1 MTLQA
6 LEIRDFRNI
15 AQARLETS
23 AGVNLI
29 FGANAAGKTSVLE
42 AIYHLGR
49 ARSFRTGNPRELIR
63 SGCPHLQVLAAVTGE
78 RGQVRPVGVQR
89 SSRGLTLRIAGEPA
103 KGLADL
109 ARAVPVLLLNS
120 RTHGLVDAGPQQRR
134 RFLDWGVFQME
145 PDFLPLW
152 RRYRR
157 ALSNRNAALR
167 QGQSNALISAWTPE
181 LVDVGERIDVLR
193 DRFLSA
199 FGEVLEPLAGQ
210 LLPEQSIKLGY
221 RRGWSQSEV
230 LGSALDAALSQD
242 RRLGYTRLG
251 PHAADL
257 GIHCDGA
264 RAAARV
270 SRGQQKALV
279 AALVCAQ
286 ARLYRR
292 HQGRDCVLLVDDLPA
307 ELDGERRGRLTRALV
322 ELPAQ
327 VFVTSIEQKDV
338 EIEGWADSGVFEI
351 GAGEVRKVVY

>member
-1 MTLQA
+1 M
-6 LEIRDFRNI
+6 
-15 AQARLETS
+15 
-23 AGVNLI
+23 
-29 FGANAAGKTSVLE
+29 
-42 AIYHLGR
+42 
-49 ARSFRTGNPRELIR
+49 
-63 SGCPHLQVLAAVTGE
+63 
-78 RGQVRPVGVQR
+78 
-89 SSRGLTLRIAGEPA
+89 
-103 KGLADL
+103 
-109 ARAVPVLLLNS
+109 
-120 RTHGLVDAGPQQRR
+120 
-134 RFLDWGVFQME
+134 
-145 PDFLPLW
+145 
-152 RRYRR
+152 
-157 ALSNRNAALR
+157 
-167 QGQSNALISAWTPE
+167 
-181 LVDVGERIDVLR
+181 LR

-322 ELPAQ
+322 ELPVQ